1 MSSSTSPY
9 FFISYSREDKT
20 LQERVV
26 RELRERGV
34 NVWVDIEN
42 LIPGTPA
49 WEREI
54 EQSIRNSAGV
64 VVLLSP
70 GSNNSEWVRREI
82 SFAEENDK
90 PIFPVHIR
98 GDENDSIPLRLSAH
112 QRVDLRR
119 NIEKGLDYLADTLK
133 NYSGTANVSKP
144 VTQLKTASL
153 DFSKIDTKKL
163 AIPALIVVA
172 GLLLVGGY
180 FLVRELIGVT
190 VDPTKVVVVTP
201 PDVDPIV
208 TNIAT
213 EPVVGTDNEPTGKI
227 IYTCEIKGSE
237 VCIMNADGS
246 NWEQLTDSQ
255 YASYNA
261 TLSPDGKKAVYIISN
276 GEYSEIHEL
285 NTDTGSSLQLTDL
298 GKNIGSPE
306 ISPDNKYI
314 IFHYQADNG
323 KFELWLMNRDGSSPH
338 KFYNVS
344 GKDVHDATWSP
355 DGNEILFA
363 LGKNE
368 NNNLYVTDMNGREP
382 RLLNKSIDTRGRSDW
397 GFGDLISLDMGGSW
411 AHDVYLMNADGSNLH
426 QVSPAGINAQGA
438 SLSPDGNW
446 VTFSAYT
453 DVADKDLASC
463 EIYIMRVDG
472 SDMRQLTNNSY
483 CDYQPRWGN

>member
-1 MSSSTSPY
+1 MSPSTSPY

-54 EQSIRNSAGV
+54 ERSIRNSAGV

-90 PIFPVHIR
+90 RIFPVHIR

-133 NYSGTANVSKP
+133 NFLGTASVSKSITQP
-144 VTQLKTASL
+144 KSALFDVT
-153 DFSKIDTKKL
+153 KIGAKKL
-163 AIPALIVVA
+163 ALPALIVIA
-172 GLLLVGGY
+172 GLI
-180 FLVRELIGVT
+180 LIGGIIAAREIFGGT
-190 VDPTKVVVVTP
+190 DPTKVAVITPPNIDPTATDLATKPVVV
-201 PDVDPIV
+201 
-208 TNIAT
+208 
-213 EPVVGTDNEPTGKI
+213 TDNEPTGKI

-237 VCIMNADGS
+237 ICIMNADGS
-246 NWEQLTDSQ
+246 GWKQLTDTQ
-255 YASYNA
+255 LASFNA
-261 TLSPDGKKAVYIISN
+261 NLSPDGKTALYVVTDGKI
-276 GEYSEIHEL
+276 SEIYEL
-285 NTDTGSSLQLTDL
+285 DVNSGKSKQLTEL
-298 GKNIGSPE
+298 GANVGSPE
-306 ISPDNKYI
+306 ISPNDRYI
-314 IFHYQADNG
+314 VFHYRNNSGAVQ
-323 KFELWLMNRDGSSPH
+323 LWLMNRDGSNPNELYSE
-338 KFYNVS
+338 S
-344 GKDVHDATWSP
+344 GREVHDGTWSP

-368 NNNLYVTDMNGREP
+368 NNKLYIMDLNGREP
-382 RLLNKSIDTRGRSDW
+382 RLLNQSIDTRGRSDW
-397 GFGDLISLDMGGSW
+397 GVGDLITLDMGGSW

-438 SLSPDGNW
+438 SLSSDGKW

-453 DVADKDLASC
+453 DVPNKDLASC

-472 SDMRQLTNNSY
+472 SDMRRLTNNSY